1 MSILSCGTPTPM
13 RLPGTAK
20 SKECE
25 FGLYEGGYKVIK
37 HGESESDVY
46 FDLRDPR
53 AAPRNRKK

>member
-1 MSILSCGTPTPM
+1 MSILIRGPTTPV

-25 FGLYEGGYKVIK
+25 FGIFEGGYIVIK

-46 FDLRDPR
+46 FDRRDPR
-53 AAPRNRKK
+53 AAPKNRKK